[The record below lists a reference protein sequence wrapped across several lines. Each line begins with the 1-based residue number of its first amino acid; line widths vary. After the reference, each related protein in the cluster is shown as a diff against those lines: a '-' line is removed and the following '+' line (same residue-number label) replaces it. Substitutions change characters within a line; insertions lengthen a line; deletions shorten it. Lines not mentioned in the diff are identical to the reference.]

1 MDSAEAKASQGTLQ
15 GKFLSAEGMSATVQQ
30 LLWAELWVEVFS
42 LPSLL
47 SVFKRNGGD
56 DGTGI
61 RGACR
66 DRAITLSTYNGL
78 SGKAALTVSA
88 RTGLGNL
95 AHLGCSG

>member
-1 MDSAEAKASQGTLQ
+1 VDSAEAKASQGIPQ

-61 RGACR
+61 PRPLPRQGDNVEYLQRPFGQGRA
-66 DRAITLSTYNGL
+66 DRERAYRAG
-78 SGKAALTVSA
+78 G
-88 RTGLGNL
+88 
-95 AHLGCSG
+95 